1 MQTRAPPPELLQDD
15 SGYCLLGAET
25 LITRIRELDSQTEG
39 AKRND
44 DIEYVHKLRV
54 ASRRVRAAL
63 QIFSDC
69 LQTNQIKTWKK
80 TVKNLTASSG
90 AARDADV
97 LIAFLEN
104 YSTHVDT
111 RAVQGLEYLIA
122 MQKAR
127 RSAMQ
132 SDLVKV
138 LDSLETSGILAH
150 ISASCRAIRAN
161 EGGKNPSI
169 KTLSTYEKAHNH
181 IAARLDELLKLER
194 FVHDQSAITKHHE
207 LRIAAKRLRYTME
220 IFSAIYR
227 NELRDQVVL
236 MKQFQ
241 DLLGEMHDYYVWSQD
256 LRANRHEVPANAKY
270 GMNRLLAYLGI
281 QRRSRYASFV
291 SLWDQTV
298 ASGFFTKLRQLTE
311 TGPTSDIVREVLNTE
326 RKVALIS
333 DIHGNLN
340 ALKAVVEDAK
350 RSRLEV
356 FLNAGDAVG
365 FGIYPGQVVQA
376 LRSPM
381 FLNVIGNVDLENL
394 GALRL
399 SKSNRSNQGNE
410 LAIKELSPS
419 NVAYLQALPKELR
432 FEIGGTNVLVVHGSP
447 DSVEEHIHPDTSDE
461 RLKEIAARASADV
474 IITGH
479 THVQM
484 NRNVDG
490 VAFVNPGSVGRPVDG
505 DPRAEY
511 AVLSFNPLTVEFRRV
526 NYDVGAL
533 ADRMR
538 KKAQPE
544 THVQAILHGVH
555 LDTIKK
561 QEEALTKRQLWK
573 SPSTVKKVREV
584 AKSFLSDESHA
595 EQDRKL
601 ALIIFDR
608 TKQLHSLG
616 DEERYWLECAAI
628 LHDIGLHI
636 RRKGYHKLSLRLI
649 LNDPALPFTQ
659 KERYIIGS
667 IARYHRKAPPD
678 SKHFNLKP
686 LSETEAAKVA
696 VLSSILRVAD
706 ALDYSHRSVVKKV
719 KVRSLPNRMVLECLA
734 SGRHYLEDQSV
745 RKKKSLFE
753 QVFKSDL
760 AIVWKSQ

>member
-1 MQTRAPPPELLQDD
+1 MLTRAHPPELLQDD

-25 LITRIRELDSQTEG
+25 LITQIRELENQTEG
-39 AKRND
+39 AKRNE

-63 QIFSDC
+63 RIFSDC
-69 LQTNQIKTWKK
+69 LQTNQIKTWNK

-104 YSTHVDT
+104 YSTHVDP
-111 RAVQGLEYLIA
+111 RAARGLEYLIA

-132 SDLVKV
+132 SDLVKI
-138 LDSLETSGILAH
+138 LDSLETSGILAQ

-169 KTLSTYEKAHNH
+169 KTLFTYEKAHNH
-181 IAARLDELLKLER
+181 IVTRIDELLKLGR
-194 FVHDQSAITKHHE
+194 FVHDQSAIAKHHE

-220 IFSAIYR
+220 IFSTIYR
-227 NELRDQVVL
+227 NELRGQIAL

-256 LRANRHEVPANAKY
+256 LRANRREIPVNAKY
-270 GMNRLLAYLGI
+270 GMNKLLAYLGI
-281 QRRSRYASFV
+281 QRRSRYTNFV
-291 SLWDQTV
+291 SLWDDTV
-298 ASGFFTKLRQLTE
+298 ASGFFTKTRQLTE
-311 TGPTSDIVREVLNTE
+311 TGPTSGIVREVLNTE
-326 RKVALIS
+326 RRVALIS
-333 DIHGNLN
+333 DIHGNLD

-350 RSRLEV
+350 RSGLEV

-365 FGIYPGQVVQA
+365 FGIYPSQVVQA

-381 FLNVIGNVDLENL
+381 FLNVIGNVDLETL

-399 SKSNRSNQGNE
+399 SKPNRSNQAEE

-447 DSVEEHIHPDTSDE
+447 DSVEEHIYPDSPEE

-479 THVQM
+479 THLQM
-484 NRNVDG
+484 NRSADG

-511 AVLSFNPLTVEFRRV
+511 AVLVFNPLTVEFKRV

-533 ADRMR
+533 ADEMR

-544 THVQAILHGVH
+544 SHVQAILHGVH
-555 LDTIKK
+555 LDTVKK

-573 SPSTVKKVREV
+573 SRSTVKKVREV
-584 AKSFLSDESHA
+584 ARNFLSDESHA
-595 EQDRKL
+595 EQDRRL

-616 DEERYWLECAAI
+616 AEERYWLECAAI
-628 LHDIGLHI
+628 LHDIGLHR
-636 RRKGYHKLSLRLI
+636 RRKGHHKLSLRFI

-667 IARYHRKAPPD
+667 IARYHRKASPD

-686 LSETEAAKVA
+686 LSETETAKVA

-706 ALDYSHRSVVKKV
+706 ALDYSHRSIVKKV

-745 RKKKSLFE
+745 GKKKSLFE